1 MTEADIFETIR
12 EIVADKL
19 GIPEEE
25 IQLDSDFIED
35 LGSDSLYLNE
45 IVYELEEE
53 FNVRVPD
60 EAFED
65 LRTVVQAVKFVH
77 ERVHES

>member
-1 MTEADIFETIR
+1 MTEAEIFETIR

-35 LGSDSLYLNE
+35 LGADSLYLNE

-53 FNVRVPD
+53 FNVRVPA

-65 LRTVVQAVKFVH
+65 LRTVGQAVKFVH

>member
-1 MTEADIFETIR
+1 MTEAEIFETLR
-12 EIVADKL
+12 EIV
-19 GIPEEE
+19 
-25 IQLDSDFIED
+25 
-35 LGSDSLYLNE
+35 DSLYLNE

-65 LRTVVQAVKFVH
+65 LRTVGQAVKFVH
-77 ERVHES
+77 GRIHES

>member
-1 MTEADIFETIR
+1 MTEADILETIR

-35 LGSDSLYLNE
+35 LGADSLYLNE

-65 LRTVVQAVKFVH
+65 LRTVGQAVKFVH
-77 ERVHES
+77 ERVRES